1 MINKILD
8 YLDELYPNPKC
19 ELEYTKD
26 YELLIA
32 IVMSAQTTD
41 KRVNMVNKVL
51 FKKYQSIKE
60 LSEASLEDIEKIIKP
75 IGTYKKKAVFI
86 KEIATK
92 LINDNIKVIPN
103 DREYLS
109 SFPGVGRKTINV
121 FLSVIY
127 NEPLVAVDTHVNR
140 VSKRLKL
147 AKDGDDVLEVEKKLM
162 KKIPKDKWNK
172 VHHQLVFFG
181 RYKCKSISPLCTDCK
196 LKDIC
201 KYYSVHSKPRSQSVI
216 YSLLLSL

>member
-1 MINKILD
+1 MMINKILD

-51 FKKYQSIKE
+51 FKKYQSVKE

-109 SFPGVGRKTINV
+109 TFPGVGRKTINV

-127 NEPLVAVDTHVNR
+127 NEPLIAVDTHVNR

-201 KYYSVHSKPRSQSVI
+201 KYYSVHSKPRS
-216 YSLLLSL
+216 